1 MATYAD
7 GIGFNYNSA
16 AFPAN
21 STKTHV
27 FKVKLDF
34 AAIAAARTAAGA
46 TALASGDVLQVIQ
59 LPANSY
65 VHCAGIEVTTAEG
78 ATATVG
84 IGDGSS
90 ATGYYAAASL
100 NAVASLSSTPAL
112 TEGTPNTFTNAYA
125 FGKFY
130 SAADTI
136 DLTLNHNSIDTA
148 VCYVWAVVTHVGNT

>member
-1 MATYAD
+1 MTTWTDSY
-7 GIGFNYNSA
+7 GFNKGSA
-16 AFPAN
+16 AFNDKGAVPR
-21 STKTHV
+21 V
-27 FKVKLDF
+27 VRVKLDF

-46 TALASGDVLQVIQ
+46 TALASSDVLEVIK
-59 LPANSY
+59 LAANTY
-65 VHCAGIEVTTAEG
+65 VHCVGIEVTTAEG

-84 IGDGSS
+84 IGDGSA
-90 ATGYYAAASL
+90 ATGYYTAASL

-112 TEGTPNTFTNAYA
+112 TEGTPNTFTNVYA

-148 VCYVWAVVTHVGNT
+148 VCYLWALVTHVGYN